1 MKIMKKF
8 STLLLTGVLMLAMSV
23 PAFAAEPET
32 GNLNEV
38 TTTKDLAVLT
48 AELEDFCSTQS

>member
-38 TTTKDLAVLT
+38 TTTKDLAVFT
-48 AELEDFCSTQS
+48 AEL